1 MSDAL
6 RYAVLHHTGVDAP
19 HYDLLVETAAGSPL
33 MTYRV
38 DRWPMETGAVLV
50 ERLADHRRIYLDYE
64 GPISGNRG
72 SVRRVAQGTC
82 RLHLRGDR
90 MVLHLDTGAQLELS
104 GPPPADPGDAA
115 GA

>member
-1 MSDAL
+1 MSNAL

-19 HYDLLVETAAGSPL
+19 HYDLLFETAAGSPL
-33 MTYRV
+33 TTYRV

-72 SVRRVAQGTC
+72 TVRRVSQGTC
-82 RLHLRGDR
+82 RLHQMEGRTL
-90 MVLHLDTGAQLELS
+90 LHLDTGEQFELG
-104 GPPPADPGDAA
+104 GPQPADAA
-115 GA
+115 NAEGA

>member
-19 HYDLLVETAAGSPL
+19 HYDLLFETAAGSPL
-33 MTYRV
+33 RTYRV

-82 RLHLRGDR
+82 QLDRSGERL
-90 MVLHLDTGAQLELS
+90 VLHLDTGEQFELD
-104 GPPPADPGDAA
+104 PAYPRDAA